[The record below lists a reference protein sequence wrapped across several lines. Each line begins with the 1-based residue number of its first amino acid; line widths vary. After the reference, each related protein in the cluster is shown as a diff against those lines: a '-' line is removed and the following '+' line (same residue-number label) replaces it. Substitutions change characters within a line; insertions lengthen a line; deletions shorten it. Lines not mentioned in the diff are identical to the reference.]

1 MSLIFRE
8 LGPTEFDRVPAEAT
22 DGFRL
27 RPQHRVAAALEGEDV
42 VGIWVVAVALHA
54 EPIWIREDH
63 RKSPTIV
70 RRLWD
75 NVKAIVR
82 DMGSPGVVGIIPDSV
97 PADKRIAEWLG
108 AEPIPGAIYLWM
120 DKETK
125 EK

>member
-1 MSLIFRE
+1 VIFRE
-8 LGPTEFDRVPAEAT
+8 LGCDEFDRIPPEAI
-22 DGFRL
+22 GGVRL
-27 RPQHRVAAALEGEDV
+27 RPSHRVAAALEGEDIVGVWV
-42 VGIWVVAVALHA
+42 VGLALHA

-82 DMGSPGVVGIIPDSV
+82 DMGCPGVVGIIPDSV

-108 AEPIPGAIYLWM
+108 AEPIPGAIYLWL
-120 DKETK
+120 DKEAK